1 MYQLQNIDYLY
12 RISTMTGLSKLVTIQ
27 ADRNLHD
34 LNDKHFVML
43 NLCRAIV
50 NYANEG
56 HVISAVYEL
65 EPDGTSKRVAYR
77 GLPEY
82 QEALKDP
89 EPDVIVAK
97 FATNFSSGASFA
109 SQCRV
114 NQKSREV
121 FDIEASGTP
130 SDNDDISE
138 HLVSLDDGEHWHQVH
153 CIDDILD
160 EYDDD
165 IDNALDALYSIEA
178 HGDIDGDYWCTTTD
192 KDLNRTIRECRTKF
206 SLMRCLL
213 AV

>member
-12 RISTMTGLSKLVTIQ
+12 RISTMTGSSKLVTVQ
-27 ADRNLHD
+27 ADRDSHD

-50 NYANEG
+50 NFANEG

-138 HLVSLDDGEHWHQVH
+138 RLVSLDDGEHWHQVTALMISSMNTTMILTMLWML
-153 CIDDILD
+153 CIPSKLTVI
-160 EYDDD
+160 
-165 IDNALDALYSIEA
+165 ST
-178 HGDIDGDYWCTTTD
+178 GTTGVLPPIKT
-192 KDLNRTIRECRTKF
+192 
-206 SLMRCLL
+206 
-213 AV
+213 